1 MTGSGLG
8 AAVGTTARD
17 DALTTQDIE
26 ALIDPL
32 MQEAVAALDGP
43 APLLAGMV
51 RYHLGYVDQAL
62 QPVASVIDRGKRV
75 RPSVALLAA
84 GAAGGDPAVAAPIAA
99 ALELLHN
106 FTLIHDDI
114 QDESPTRRHRPT
126 VWSLWGAKQAINAG
140 DALFAAAHLPLYTLL
155 AAGASGDL
163 TMRLLAAFD
172 HMTIAI
178 VEGQTIDLQ
187 FEERSNVTPEEYL
200 GMIGG
205 KTAAIVRYA
214 AWAGAVLGGATEA
227 EAARW
232 DEFGLALGLGFQ
244 IHDDLL
250 GIWGATAE
258 TGTAPADDIRRRK
271 KSLPV
276 LLLRERLAAHE
287 RAHLDAVYAGES
299 IDSAGTAEVL
309 RLLAREGIQSEVSRE
324 VALYHDQAALAL
336 VATSASNKA
345 NPYRRQLDAL
355 IARLATRTG

>member
-1 MTGSGLG
+1 
-8 AAVGTTARD
+8 
-17 DALTTQDIE
+17 
-26 ALIDPL
+26 
-32 MQEAVAALDGP
+32 
-43 APLLAGMV
+43 
-51 RYHLGYVDQAL
+51 
-62 QPVASVIDRGKRV
+62 
-75 RPSVALLAA
+75 
-84 GAAGGDPAVAAPIAA
+84 
-99 ALELLHN
+99 
-106 FTLIHDDI
+106 
-114 QDESPTRRHRPT
+114 
-126 VWSLWGAKQAINAG
+126 
-140 DALFAAAHLPLYTLL
+140 
-155 AAGASGDL
+155 
-163 TMRLLAAFD
+163 
-172 HMTIAI
+172 
-178 VEGQTIDLQ
+178 
-187 FEERSNVTPEEYL
+187 
-200 GMIGG
+200 MIGG

-258 TGTAPADDIRRRK
+258 TGKAPADDIRRRK

-276 LLLRERLAAHE
+276 LLLRERLPAGE
-287 RAHLDAVYAGES
+287 RAQLDALYAAES
-299 IDSAGTAEVL
+299 IDPAGIDAVL